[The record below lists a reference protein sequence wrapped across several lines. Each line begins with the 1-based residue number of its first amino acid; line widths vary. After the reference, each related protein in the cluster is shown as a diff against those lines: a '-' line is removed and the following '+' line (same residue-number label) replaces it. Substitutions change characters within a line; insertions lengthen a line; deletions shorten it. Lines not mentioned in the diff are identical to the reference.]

1 MSTSFIGRAAKL
13 FTLKQQDL
21 FTKLEFCSA
30 GPQTLKHQPTFTKLE
45 CPKHHLLMHSA
56 AAHPPNGQ
64 HQFGKLSH
72 PSPLNE

>member
-30 GPQTLKHQPTFTKLE
+30 GPQTLKHHPTFTKLE
-45 CPKHHLLMHSA
+45 SPKHHLLMHLHILQMANINLESY
-56 AAHPPNGQ
+56 HI
-64 HQFGKLSH
+64 HRHSM
-72 PSPLNE
+72 SDI